1 LKNILL
7 TEKKIVMP
15 DKTFEEQ
22 VREELSGLRIKPN
35 DAVWETVAASLQQKR
50 RRRWAIWLLTLLVGL
65 SGASF
70 WLWMEQSTQTSI
82 SAKSVQPDSFQQMMP
97 QIDSSR
103 IKEVIAGASKKTEE
117 EILNHKNGTLKSQ
130 DRSGS
135 SSTSIKVEVL
145 TKPIKANTQKGFIQ
159 ASVPVNNIVTSASSI
174 NTNPIQSTTPV
185 SASPKDSGLI
195 KHEVLGISEAASI
208 GDLKYDTVSSVSIDT
223 LKDTKKQTKVSKWMW
238 RLAVQAGQS
247 GIRNSL
253 GSLFSGYR
261 ANSLSGFVINN
272 PIPGSPTTGSGSLGS
287 PSKLVMKDHFS
298 FGVSFELM
306 RAIGKK
312 KKSNIGFQIGYD
324 LYQASSRIGNTNTG
338 TVQFSNVNRA
348 NESNVY
354 YGVND
359 SANYISSYHF
369 LRLGIQYYRSLNWIP
384 KTNIRWYAGLGV
396 NTLLSSNGL
405 HLGIANNNVFYFRN
419 RSLLQTTQ
427 LDMTSGIELAL
438 GKQKRFFVSPQAQ
451 YMLSNLSKQ
460 VGVNQHLFRPTIKV
474 SWQLSKNQ

>member
-1 LKNILL
+1 
-7 TEKKIVMP
+7 MP
-15 DKTFEEQ
+15 NKSFEEQ

-50 RRRWAIWLLTLLVGL
+50 KRRWAIWLLTLLVGL

-70 WLWMEQSTQTSI
+70 WLWMDSSQETVV
-82 SAKSVQPDSFQQMMP
+82 SAKSVSLDSIQQIRP
-97 QIDSSR
+97 TTDGSQ
-103 IKEVIAGASKKTEE
+103 IKEVTKSSSGLSEE
-117 EILNHKNGTLKSQ
+117 KVLTHKNNTFKNKEQ
-130 DRSGS
+130 SGS
-135 SSTSIKVEVL
+135 ISVSANLRVSTKQIKN
-145 TKPIKANTQKGFIQ
+145 NTQKESIPPPI
-159 ASVPVNNIVTSASSI
+159 AVNDLTTSASFIHANPTHLISSI
-174 NTNPIQSTTPV
+174 ST
-185 SASPKDSGLI
+185 PKQDSVLAI
-195 KHEVLGISEAASI
+195 HEVIGINETASI
-208 GDLKYDTVSSVSIDT
+208 GQLQYDTASSLSMDT
-223 LKDTKKQTKVSKWMW
+223 LKNTPKPKKASQWMW
-238 RLAVQAGQS
+238 RLAVQGGQS

-253 GSLFSGYR
+253 GSLFSSYR

-272 PIPGSPTTGSGSLGS
+272 PIPGSPTTGAGSLGS

-312 KKSNIGFQIGYD
+312 KKSNIGFQMGYD

-396 NTLLSSNGL
+396 NTMLSSNGL

-419 RSLLQTTQ
+419 RSLLQSTQ
-427 LDMTSGIELAL
+427 LDMTSGIELAF
-438 GKQKRFFVSPQAQ
+438 GKQKRLFVAPQLQ

-460 VGVNQHLFRPTIKV
+460 AGVNQHLFRPTIKL